1 MRIAF
6 ALAVTL
12 VSACALSFGY
22 LLEHSAVR
30 TLPPLTLRHP
40 IRSALLLLRTP
51 RWVTG
56 FTTEMIGWGLYVL
69 ALALAPLSLVQ
80 ATAAGGVGILAVM
93 QSRMTQVPL
102 RRHEWAAVA
111 LSISGLVLLA
121 ISLAGVHDEGSD
133 PGYASVGLW
142 LLGSG
147 AAAVLAIRFLPPVV
161 GAGAAFGLATGLL
174 FAAGD
179 IATKSAVDG
188 GNFGFFVALI
198 ACYGAGTAVLQG
210 GFQRG
215 DALVT
220 AGIATLLTNALPIVA
235 GMTIFGEPLP
245 GGWLGAV
252 RIAAF
257 AAVVA
262 GAFLL
267 GERRHGQRG
276 DLGAA
281 DGTED
286 ERGAQPVGG

>member
-12 VSACALSFGY
+12 VSSGALSFGY

-30 TLPPLTLRHP
+30 SLPLLTFRHP
-40 IRSALLLLRTP
+40 IRSVRLLLGTH

-56 FTTEMIGWGLYVL
+56 FTIETCGWGLYVL

-111 LSISGLVLLA
+111 LSVSGLALLG
-121 ISLAGVHDEGSD
+121 ISLAGAHDEGSD
-133 PGYASVGLW
+133 PGYVSIGLW
-142 LLGSG
+142 TGGSIV
-147 AAAVLAIRFLPPVV
+147 AAFLAIRFLPRVT
-161 GAGAAFGLATGLL
+161 GAGAAYGLAAGLL

-188 GNFGFFVALI
+188 GNIGFVAALI
-198 ACYGAGTAVLQG
+198 VCYGAGTGVLQG

-220 AGIATLLTNALPIVA
+220 AGLATLLTNALPIVA

-245 GGWLGAV
+245 TGWLGAV

-257 AAVVA
+257 ACVVA

-267 GERRHGQRG
+267 GERRHGQKG
-276 DLGAA
+276 ELGAA
-281 DGTED
+281 DAPEGEP
-286 ERGAQPVGG
+286 QPVG

>member
-12 VSACALSFGY
+12 VSASALSFGY

-30 TLPPLTLRHP
+30 TLPPLTIRHP
-40 IRSALLLLRTP
+40 IRSVLLLLRTP

-56 FTTEMIGWGLYVL
+56 FTIEVCGWGLYVL

-102 RRHEWAAVA
+102 ARHEWAAVA
-111 LSISGLVLLA
+111 LSVSGLVLLG

-133 PGYASVGLW
+133 PGYLPVGIW
-142 LLGSG
+142 IVGSG
-147 AAAVLAIRFLPPVV
+147 VAAALAIRLLPPIV

-188 GNFGFFVALI
+188 GNAGFFAGLI
-198 ACYGAGTAVLQG
+198 VCYGAGTAVLQA

-245 GGWLGAV
+245 SGWLGSV

-257 AAVVA
+257 ACVVA

-267 GERRHGQRG
+267 GERKHGQRG
-276 DLGAA
+276 ELGAA
-281 DGTED
+281 EELGTEPD
-286 ERGAQPVGG
+286 AQPAR

>member
-30 TLPPLTLRHP
+30 TLPPLTFRHP
-40 IRSALLLLRTP
+40 IRSVKLLLRTP

-56 FTTEMIGWGLYVL
+56 FTTEVCGWGLYVL

-80 ATAAGGVGILAVM
+80 ATAAGGVGILALM
-93 QSRMTQVPL
+93 QSRMTRVPL
-102 RRHEWAAVA
+102 ARHEWIAVA
-111 LSISGLVLLA
+111 LSVSGLVLLG
-121 ISLAGVHDEGSD
+121 ISLAGAHGEGSD
-133 PGYASVGLW
+133 PGYVPVGLW
-142 LLGSG
+142 ILGSG
-147 AAAVLAIRFLPPVV
+147 AAAALAIRLLPPVV

-188 GNFGFFVALI
+188 GNVGFLAALI
-198 ACYGAGTAVLQG
+198 LCYGAGTAVLQG

-245 GGWLGAV
+245 QGWLGAV

-257 AAVVA
+257 ACVVA

-267 GERRHGQRG
+267 GERKHGQRG
-276 DLGAA
+276 ELGAA
-281 DGTED
+281 EELGSEPD
-286 ERGAQPVGG
+286 AQPAG

>member
-30 TLPPLTLRHP
+30 TLPPLTFRHP
-40 IRSALLLLRTP
+40 ISSLRLLLKTP

-56 FTTEMIGWGLYVL
+56 FTTEMFGWGLYVL

-102 RRHEWAAVA
+102 ARHEWAAVGLSVGGLA
-111 LSISGLVLLA
+111 LLG
-121 ISLAGVHDEGSD
+121 ISLAGGSGGGSD
-133 PGYASVGLW
+133 PGYVSVGLW
-142 LLGSG
+142 ILGSG
-147 AAAVLAIRFLPPVV
+147 AAAALAIRLLPRLV
-161 GAGAAFGLATGLL
+161 GAGVAFGLATGLL

-188 GNFGFFVALI
+188 GNAGFVAGLI
-198 ACYGAGTAVLQG
+198 VCYGAGTAVLQG

-245 GGWLGAV
+245 DGWLGAV

-257 AAVVA
+257 ACVVA

-267 GERRHGQRG
+267 GERKHGQRG
-276 DLGAA
+276 ELGAA
-281 DGTED
+281 EARDGEP
-286 ERGAQPVGG
+286 QPVG

>member
-1 MRIAF
+1 
-6 ALAVTL
+6 
-12 VSACALSFGY
+12 
-22 LLEHSAVR
+22 
-30 TLPPLTLRHP
+30 
-40 IRSALLLLRTP
+40 
-51 RWVTG
+51 
-56 FTTEMIGWGLYVL
+56 
-69 ALALAPLSLVQ
+69 LALAPLSLVQ

-102 RRHEWAAVA
+102 RPHEWAAVA
-111 LSISGLVLLA
+111 LSVSGLVLLA
-121 ISLAGVHDEGSD
+121 ISLAGVHGEGTD
-133 PGYASVGLW
+133 PGYAPVGLW
-142 LLGSG
+142 ILGSG
-147 AAAVLAIRFLPPVV
+147 ACAALAVRLLPPLI
-161 GAGAAFGLATGLL
+161 GSGAAFGLATGLL

-188 GNFGFFVALI
+188 GNIGFFFALVL
-198 ACYGAGTAVLQG
+198 CYGAGTAVLQG

-267 GERRHGQRG
+267 GERKHGQRG
-276 DLGAA
+276 ELGAA
-281 DGTED
+281 EARDGEP
-286 ERGAQPVGG
+286 QPVG

>member
-12 VSACALSFGY
+12 VSSSALSFGY

-30 TLPPLTLRHP
+30 ALPPLTFGHP
-40 IRSALLLLRTP
+40 IRSVRLLLKSH

-56 FTTEMIGWGLYVL
+56 FTIEICGWGLYVL
-69 ALALAPLSLVQ
+69 ALSLAPLSLVQ

-111 LSISGLVLLA
+111 LSIAGLALLG
-121 ISLAGVHDEGSD
+121 ISLAGAHGEGSD
-133 PGYASVGLW
+133 PGHVSVALW
-142 LLGSG
+142 TAGSII
-147 AAAVLAIRFLPPVV
+147 AAVLCIRLLPRVTGP
-161 GAGAAFGLATGLL
+161 GAAFGLAAGLL

-188 GNFGFFVALI
+188 GNVGFVAALI
-198 ACYGAGTAVLQG
+198 VCYGAGTAVLQG

-245 GGWLGAV
+245 EGWLGAV

-257 AAVVA
+257 ACVVVA
-262 GAFLL
+262 AFLL
-267 GERRHGQRG
+267 GERKHGQKG
-276 DLGAA
+276 ELGAA
-281 DGTED
+281 DAPEAEPRLAG
-286 ERGAQPVGG
+286 